1 MTMRAA
7 IEKSIFF
14 LAALILSGALWRL
27 FSTGGPSSADGDPRT
42 QVLLAIVYCVVA
54 ILAALRFRNAARSL
68 LRNPALACLL
78 LLACVSALWAESP
91 DLVFRRALGL
101 AGASLF
107 GIALASCYPFEEQ
120 LAILRWA
127 FRIGASAT
135 LLLFVVSPS
144 RALSAPGGG
153 GGYRGVFPHKNILGA
168 AMALA
173 FLVEWY
179 LREHQGWAKILRLL
193 SLCAYSALLIA
204 SNSMTSILTVVAA
217 LGTVWTFRTL
227 HMRFQIPAW
236 VLGLYLTAGIGTAA
250 LMGISAADTLGILGR
265 SSDLTGRT
273 ELWSAVIES
282 ILEKPLL
289 GFGFSGY
296 WKGASSGSENVQSQI
311 GWAPTYSHDGYLE
324 ITLSLGVVGL
334 LLVIW
339 ILATLFKRSWR
350 RAEEGDSSLD
360 SWPLAVFFFVF
371 IHNITECTIAWQN
384 CLEWSVCVA
393 AVIGCDPKWR
403 AVLADDDA
411 EADESV
417 ESVDEGA
424 SLPEPERV

>member
-1 MTMRAA
+1 MKVRAS
-7 IEKSIFF
+7 IEKSIF
-14 LAALILSGALWRL
+14 LTAALILSGALWRL
-27 FSTGGPSSADGDPRT
+27 FSTGGPSSVDGDPRT
-42 QVLLAIVYCVVA
+42 QVLLAMVYSVVA
-54 ILAALRFRNAARSL
+54 ILAVFRFRDAARSL

-101 AGASLF
+101 VGASLF
-107 GIALASCYPFEEQ
+107 GIAFASYYPFEEQ
-120 LAILRWA
+120 LGILRWA
-127 FRIGASAT
+127 FRIGATAT
-135 LLLFVVSPS
+135 VLLFAVSPS

-153 GGYRGVFPHKNILGA
+153 GGYRGIFPHKNILGA
-168 AMALA
+168 TMALA

-193 SLCAYSALLIA
+193 SFCAYGALLIA
-204 SNSMTSILTVVAA
+204 SNSMTSIVTLVAA
-217 LGTVWTFRTL
+217 LGTVWAFRNL
-227 HMRFQIPAW
+227 HTRFQIPAW
-236 VLGLYLTAGIGTAA
+236 ALGLYLTAGIGAAA
-250 LMGISAADTLGILGR
+250 LTGMGAADAVGLLGR

-273 ELWSAVIES
+273 ELWSAVFES

-296 WKGASSGSENVQSQI
+296 WKGASSSSDNVQGQI

-324 ITLSLGVVGL
+324 IMLSLGLVGL

-339 ILATLFKRSWR
+339 ILLTLFKRSWR
-350 RAEEGDSSLD
+350 RAEEGGSPLD
-360 SWPLAVFFFVF
+360 SWPLAVFFFVV

-393 AVIGCDPKWR
+393 AVIGCDLRWR
-403 AVLADDDA
+403 AVLADD
-411 EADESV
+411 EGADET
-417 ESVDEGA
+417 VDESA
-424 SLPEPERV
+424 SLPEPECV